1 MFPMSN
7 PICFRISSP
16 ATVAS
21 APVSGVACAVVM
33 KLSSANLTHCGR
45 HSFVLTA
52 TRSPM
57 THFLQIEHSLH
68 RAGHSSR
75 VL

>member
-1 MFPMSN
+1 MPTHWNDVTLAAIIVSSGERHVFPMSK

-33 KLSSANLTHCGR
+33 KLSSALW
-45 HSFVLTA
+45 
-52 TRSPM
+52 
-57 THFLQIEHSLH
+57 
-68 RAGHSSR
+68 
-75 VL
+75 

>member
-1 MFPMSN
+1 MPTHSNDVPLAAIIVSSGGRHVFPMSN

-33 KLSSANLTHCGR
+33 KLSSALW
-45 HSFVLTA
+45 
-52 TRSPM
+52 
-57 THFLQIEHSLH
+57 
-68 RAGHSSR
+68 
-75 VL
+75 